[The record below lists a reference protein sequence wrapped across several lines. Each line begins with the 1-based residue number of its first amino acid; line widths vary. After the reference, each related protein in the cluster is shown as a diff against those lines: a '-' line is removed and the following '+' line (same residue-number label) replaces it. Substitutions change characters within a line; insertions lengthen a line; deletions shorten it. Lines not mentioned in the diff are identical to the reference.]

1 MQTSVLLE
9 VVSKLEKLV
18 RRLCEH
24 SSQDSEETA
33 TNGRMALYTLMPL
46 SRVLA
51 ASHPVTFLQ
60 VALLLVCVLACL
72 VRKYNTI
79 QYNTV
84 HLYCQVT
91 NAQGMCYGTK
101 HTHTHTHAHT
111 HTRHIKK
118 KKKTLNSENVEV
130 VQRVDLIRL
139 KK

>member
-1 MQTSVLLE
+1 MSFRAKFYCVQTSVLLE

-46 SRVLA
+46 NRVLA

-79 QYNTV
+79 QYSTPLLPSDKCTRNVLWYQV
-84 HLYCQVT
+84 HS
-91 NAQGMCYGTK
+91 
-101 HTHTHTHAHT
+101 HTHT

-118 KKKTLNSENVEV
+118 KKKTLTVKM
-130 VQRVDLIRL
+130 L
-139 KK
+139 K